1 MRKRFVYLFLPL
13 AFVCFCVSCNSN
25 NTDKN
30 VNLDELGDTVPA
42 SEFAIVED
50 TAQASASRDT
60 IVAPVKK

>member
-1 MRKRFVYLFLPL
+1 MRKHFVYLSLAS
-13 AFVCFCVSCNSN
+13 AFVFCCMSCNSN
-25 NTDKN
+25 NADKN

-50 TAQASASRDT
+50 TAQASASGDT

>member
-1 MRKRFVYLFLPL
+1 MRKRFVYLFL
-13 AFVCFCVSCNSN
+13 ASASVCCCVSCNSN
-25 NTDKN
+25 NADKN

-50 TAQASASRDT
+50 TVQASTSSDT